1 MKKIGWILPFLV
13 FPLCMQG
20 QTAREEI
27 DENPALAGGKYYA
40 YEAPDVQL
48 TPAPAGYTPFYISMF
63 ARHGSRYLTRK
74 RNTLS
79 LCRFSL
85 RRMRPGC

>member
-1 MKKIGWILPFLV
+1 MDTAVSG

-40 YEAPDVQL
+40 YEAPDGQL
-48 TPAPAGYTPFYISMF
+48 TPAPAGYTPFIYRCLPVMGRVI
-63 ARHGSRYLTRK
+63 
-74 RNTLS
+74 
-79 LCRFSL
+79 
-85 RRMRPGC
+85 